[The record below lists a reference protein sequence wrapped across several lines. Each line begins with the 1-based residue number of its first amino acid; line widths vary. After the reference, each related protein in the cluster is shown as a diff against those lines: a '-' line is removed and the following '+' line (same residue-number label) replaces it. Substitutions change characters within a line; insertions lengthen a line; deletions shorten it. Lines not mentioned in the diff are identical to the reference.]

1 MLYKYFFHIIDNEVN
16 TEYDY
21 QGYFEDHFE
30 ADKFISENETVG
42 NVVTIISPYYI
53 EVPRESVDLN
63 AL

>member
-53 EVPRESVDLN
+53 EVPRESSVLN

>member
-1 MLYKYFFHIIDNEVN
+1 MLYKYFFHIIDNEIN

-30 ADKFISENETVG
+30 ADKFISENEAVG
-42 NVVTIISPYYI
+42 NVVTIIPPYYMT
-53 EVPRESVDLN
+53 VPREQIDLN

>member
-53 EVPRESVDLN
+53 EVPRESSDLN

>member
-30 ADKFISENETVG
+30 ADKFISENEAVG
-42 NVVTIISPYYI
+42 NVVTIIPPYYMT
-53 EVPRESVDLN
+53 VPREQIDLN

>member
-1 MLYKYFFHIIDNEVN
+1 MLYKYFFHIIDNEIN

-42 NVVTIISPYYI
+42 NVVTIIPPYYMV
-53 EVPRESVDLN
+53 VPREQIDLN

>member
-30 ADKFISENETVG
+30 ADKFIFENEAVG

>member
-53 EVPRESVDLN
+53 EVPR
-63 AL
+63 

>member
-53 EVPRESVDLN
+53 EVPRESIDLN

>member
-30 ADKFISENETVG
+30 ADKFISENESVG
-42 NVVTIISPYYI
+42 NIVTIISPYYI
-53 EVPRESVDLN
+53 EVPRESIDLN

>member
-1 MLYKYFFHIIDNEVN
+1 MLYEYFFHIIDNEVN

-30 ADKFISENETVG
+30 ADKFISENEAVG

-53 EVPRESVDLN
+53 EVPRESIDLN

>member
-21 QGYFEDHFE
+21 QGFFKDHFE
-30 ADKFISENETVG
+30 TDKFISENEAVG
-42 NVVTIISPYYI
+42 NVVTIIPPYYMT
-53 EVPRESVDLN
+53 VPREQIDLN

>member
-1 MLYKYFFHIIDNEVN
+1 MLYKYFFHIIDNEIN

-30 ADKFISENETVG
+30 ADKFISENEAVG
-42 NVVTIISPYYI
+42 NVVTIMQPYYMA
-53 EVPRESVDLN
+53 VPRESIDLN

>member
-30 ADKFISENETVG
+30 ADKFISENEAVG
-42 NVVTIISPYYI
+42 NVVTIILPYYI

>member
-1 MLYKYFFHIIDNEVN
+1 MLYKYFFHIIDNEIN

-21 QGYFEDHFE
+21 QGYFEDHFK
-30 ADKFISENETVG
+30 ADKFISENEAVG

-53 EVPRESVDLN
+53 EVPRKSIDLN

>member
-30 ADKFISENETVG
+30 ADKFISENEAVG
-42 NVVTIISPYYI
+42 NVVTIIPPYYI
-53 EVPRESVDLN
+53 AVPREQIDLN